1 MEEML
6 DENFMDLLE
15 FYLDEEEIEE
25 KKESD
30 FMAEQR
36 EQLKNFS
43 DSNFTV
49 EDTITIGGFVNDYL
63 EIPGDCSK
71 LWHSGLKDLGS
82 DLVMGVDNNF
92 ANKNPELVKQ
102 GYLLLVMDARNKR
115 GTYVNPFYLERILA
129 KEEVERELDVFSK
142 AGVHDLEKVVEYYN
156 KYMELLNRVETNQ
169 RFYNLLR
176 QAHKTKHLN
185 KLLEKRRE
193 Y

>member
-6 DENFMDLLE
+6 DENFIELLDL
-15 FYLDEEEIEE
+15 YLDEEEIEAT
-25 KKESD
+25 KESD
-30 FMAEQR
+30 LMDEQR

-49 EDTITIGGFVNDYL
+49 EDTITISRFVNDYL

-71 LWHSGLKDLGS
+71 LYHSGLKDLGS

-102 GYLLLVMDARNKR
+102 GYLLLVIDSRNKR
-115 GTYVNPFYLERILA
+115 GTYVNPLYLERILE
-129 KEEVERELDVFSK
+129 KEEVENELNVFSK
-142 AGVHDLEKVVEYYN
+142 VGLHDLEKLTEYYN
-156 KYMELLNRVETNQ
+156 KYLELLNRVETNQ

-185 KLLEKRRE
+185 KLLKKRRE
-193 Y
+193 D